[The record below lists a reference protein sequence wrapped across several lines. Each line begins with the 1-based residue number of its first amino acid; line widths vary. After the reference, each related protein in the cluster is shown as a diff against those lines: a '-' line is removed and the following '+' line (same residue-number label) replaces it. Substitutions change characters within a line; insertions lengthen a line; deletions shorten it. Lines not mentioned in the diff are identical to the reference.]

1 MYMLKLLQYLSGK
14 IIIYLGEKMVLKHF
28 SGIPVIY
35 KNYLLQVEIEKLYE
49 ESKERPIE
57 HDENEFVIIDFEKC
71 VEDDIYN
78 DRPDTEIFSDKKPI
92 PPNNFYE
99 TCVDMESF

>member
-14 IIIYLGEKMVLKHF
+14 MIMYLGEKMVLKHF
-28 SGIPVIY
+28 SGIPVMH

-49 ESKERPIE
+49 ESKERPIQ
-57 HDENEFVIIDFEKC
+57 HDENEFVIINFETD
-71 VEDDIYN
+71 VGDGIYN
-78 DRPDTEIFSDKKPI
+78 DILDTDTFSDKKTI

-99 TCVDMESF
+99 TYADMESF